1 MTATELLKNDH
12 QKAMGL
18 IGELEAADR
27 QVGTVQTN
35 VDVFNHLNE
44 LLMMHA
50 LIIEEVLYPAMKEF
64 DESRDLAR
72 SLRKGHKEFE
82 RLLSHLSTMAP
93 NVEEFQRTL
102 ADLRESVERHI
113 DEEENELFPL
123 AEELCGPGR
132 LQEMGGRMREMKY
145 NSRAKVAA
153 IRRR

>member
-1 MTATELLKNDH
+1 MNATELLKHDH
-12 QKAMGL
+12 QKAVTL

-27 QVGTVQTN
+27 QTGTVQTN
-35 VDVFNHLNE
+35 TDAFNHLNE
-44 LLMMHA
+44 LLMMHT
-50 LIIEEVLYPAMKEF
+50 LIEEEVFYPAMKEF

-72 SLRKGHKEFE
+72 SLRKEHKEFE

-93 NVEEFQRTL
+93 NVEEFQKTL
-102 ADLRESVERHI
+102 ADLRETVERHI

-123 AEELCGPGR
+123 AEELCEADR
-132 LQEMGGRMREMKY
+132 LQEMGRQMQEMKY

>member
-1 MTATELLKNDH
+1 MTATELLKKDH
-12 QKAMGL
+12 QKAMSL

-35 VDVFNHLNE
+35 TDVFNHLNE

-50 LIIEEVLYPAMKEF
+50 LIEEEVLYPVMKEF

-72 SLRKGHKEFE
+72 SFHKEHEEVE

-93 NVEEFQRTL
+93 NVEEFQKTL
-102 ADLRESVERHI
+102 ADLRERVERHI

-123 AEELCGPGR
+123 AEELCEPRR
-132 LQEMGGRMREMKY
+132 LQEMGRRMQEMKY
-145 NSRAKVAA
+145 DGRTKAAA

>member
-12 QKAMGL
+12 QKAVSL

-35 VDVFNHLNE
+35 TDVFNHLNE
-44 LLMMHA
+44 LLMMHT
-50 LIIEEVLYPAMKEF
+50 LIEEEVFYPAMKEF

-72 SLRKGHKEFE
+72 SLRKAHKEFE

-113 DEEENELFPL
+113 DEEENELMPL
-123 AEELCGPGR
+123 AEELCEPQR
-132 LQEMGGRMREMKY
+132 LQDMGHRMQEMKY

>member
-1 MTATELLKNDH
+1 MNATELLKNDH
-12 QKAMGL
+12 QKAVTL

-27 QVGTVQTN
+27 QTGTVQTN
-35 VDVFNHLNE
+35 TDAFNHLNE
-44 LLMMHA
+44 LLMMHT
-50 LIIEEVLYPAMKEF
+50 LIEEEVFYPAMKEF

-72 SLRKGHKEFE
+72 SLRKEHKEFE

-93 NVEEFQRTL
+93 NVEEFQKTL
-102 ADLRESVERHI
+102 ADLRETVERHI

-123 AEELCGPGR
+123 AEELCEADR
-132 LQEMGGRMREMKY
+132 LQEMGRQMQEMKY

>member
-1 MTATELLKNDH
+1 MTATELLKKDH
-12 QKAMGL
+12 QKAMSL

-35 VDVFNHLNE
+35 TDVFNHLNE

-50 LIIEEVLYPAMKEF
+50 LVEEEVFYPAMKEF
-64 DESRDLAR
+64 DESRDLTR
-72 SLRKGHKEFE
+72 NLRKEREEFE

-93 NVEEFQRTL
+93 NVEEFQKTL
-102 ADLRESVERHI
+102 ADLRKRIERHI

-123 AEELCGPGR
+123 AEELCGLQR
-132 LQEMGGRMREMKY
+132 LQEMGRRMQEMK
-145 NSRAKVAA
+145 NDSRAKAAA